1 MERRVRLV
9 VGLLLVG
16 ALLALSVPLALALGD
31 RRTAA
36 LAVERD
42 RQLSVLAELA
52 AREGDVAAA
61 VARYHEVYDED
72 VLVTD
77 ATGRVLA
84 GAGALDTG
92 EAEVAEAVRVG
103 LVGQPTPALERVL
116 PWTRD
121 QPLRSAVA
129 FEDGDVAALALLRV
143 DTRAAAGDVAR
154 GWGWVLLVGVA
165 LLLAA
170 LALARWLSRWAVRPV
185 HSLESAAHDLA
196 QGGRGGGAVLASG
209 PPELRGLVDEFN
221 RMVEVV
227 QRSLDDQRRL
237 VADASHQLRN
247 PLAAVRL
254 RADSL
259 GAHLHDSG
267 ARTHAGLTSELER
280 LERLLDQLLRLARAQ
295 ESGTSGVA
303 GARAPQTLAPLAQ
316 VLAERVEAWAP
327 AAAAAEQSVVVVEP
341 VPDLEVA
348 RDDLEQVLDVVLDNA
363 VRHAGAGA
371 GVCLRADA
379 PAAVAG
385 GAAGGVAGRQV
396 VVEVDDDGP
405 GLGEGEWSRAAERFW
420 RGSDDPHGSGLG
432 LSIARELLR
441 GAGGDLSVGPGPRGG
456 VLVRVSLPVAG
467 DGP

>member
-16 ALLALSVPLALALGD
+16 ALLALSVPLALALAD

-42 RQLSVLAELA
+42 RQLVALAELG
-52 AREGDVAAA
+52 AREGDVVAA
-61 VARYHEVYDED
+61 VERYHELYGED

-77 ATGRVLA
+77 AGGAVVAAA
-84 GAGALDTG
+84 GSLDVDA
-92 EAEVAEAVRVG
+92 AEVADAVRVG
-103 LVGQPTPALERVL
+103 LVGQPSPALERVL
-116 PWTRD
+116 PWSGD
-121 QPLRSAVA
+121 EPLRSAVA
-129 FEDGDVAALALLRV
+129 FEDGEVAALALLRV
-143 DTRAAAGDVAR
+143 DTGDAAADVAR
-154 GWGWVLLVGVA
+154 GWAWVLLVGVL

-170 LALARWLSRWAVRPV
+170 LGLARWLSRWAVRPV
-185 HSLESAAHDLA
+185 RSLESAARDLA
-196 QGGRGGGAVLASG
+196 AGGRGDAVLASG

-259 GAHLHDSG
+259 GRHLHESG
-267 ARTHAGLTSELER
+267 AATHAGLTAELER
-280 LERLLDQLLRLARAQ
+280 LERLLDQLMRLARAQ

-303 GARAPQTLAPLAQ
+303 GARAPQARGPLAR

-327 AAAAAEQSVVVVEP
+327 AFDAASQTVAVEGP
-341 VPDLEVA
+341 VPDVEVA

-371 GVCLRADA
+371 AVALRASA
-379 PAAVAG
+379 SGPASAEL
-385 GAAGGVAGRQV
+385 V

-405 GLGEGEWSRAAERFW
+405 GLAEGEWEHAAERFW

-432 LSIARELLR
+432 LAIARELLLA
-441 GAGGDLSVGPGPRGG
+441 AGGDLEVGPGPRGG
-456 VLVRVSLPVAG
+456 VLVTITHPVAG
-467 DGP
+467 SGS